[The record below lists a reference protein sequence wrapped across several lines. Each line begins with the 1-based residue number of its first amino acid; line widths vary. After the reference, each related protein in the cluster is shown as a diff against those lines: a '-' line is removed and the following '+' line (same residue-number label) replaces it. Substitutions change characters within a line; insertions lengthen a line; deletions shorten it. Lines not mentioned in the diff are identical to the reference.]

1 MDRVTKYA
9 ETVVG
14 GKLDRPVGKTEIA
27 SAKRHL
33 RDLERAG
40 TDAFPFVW
48 REDRAA
54 NIINFSEQLIL
65 AEGMKPGPLRLWG
78 FQDFVFGS
86 WNGWV
91 HKDTGYRRF
100 RTSYKQVGRQN
111 GKSIG
116 NAIPALYYGNFYGY
130 MYPQIYCV
138 ATKEQQARIVLKES
152 YKFIN
157 ADAELAGTK
166 TKKGLFTV
174 KDYRSEVECNLTH
187 GIVKALGRD
196 TDTIDG
202 FRPFFAS
209 VDRQTCPRKTGQ
221 NRWKSFGQN

>member
-1 MDRVTKYA
+1 MDRVTRFA
-9 ETVVG
+9 ESVVG
-14 GKLDRPVGKTEIA
+14 GTLDRPVGKTEIA
-27 SAKRHL
+27 AAKRHL
-33 RDLERAG
+33 RDLESAG
-40 TDAFPFVW
+40 TNNFPFVW
-48 REDRAA
+48 DEKRAES
-54 NIINFSEQLIL
+54 IIGFSEQLIL
-65 AEGMKPGPLRLWG
+65 AEGMKPGALRLWG

-138 ATKEQQARIVLKES
+138 ATKEQQARIVLKET

-157 ADAELAGTK
+157 ADKELAGTK
-166 TKKGLFTV
+166 NKKRLV
-174 KDYRSEVECNLTH
+174 YC
-187 GIVKALGRD
+187 
-196 TDTIDG
+196 
-202 FRPFFAS
+202 
-209 VDRQTCPRKTGQ
+209 
-221 NRWKSFGQN
+221 